1 MANLHEKSPPHP
13 PTPQSQY
20 KKNTEYLVLFGSC
33 PFIEKHSQLFRPF
46 LQSSEKHIIF

>member
-1 MANLHEKSPPHP
+1 MANLHEKSPIP
-13 PTPQSQY
+13 PPLPNPNK

-33 PFIEKHSQLFRPF
+33 PLEKHSQLFRPF